1 MGLFFG
7 LSAEVGVRG
16 GFGAEGPGLCPLQEI
31 YLLQSQI
38 SDTSVVVKMDNSR
51 ELSMDSVVADI
62 KGQYDNVAS
71 RNQAEAKSWY
81 QTKVSWRVTSS
92 RAERILGKL
101 ELPLEMHPCT
111 QGGCCGGL
119 GIAGAAGGTLQRN
132 RELALRSCIPAPSS
146 ATSRSSAV
154 SPRLSPN
161 PKCEQFK
168 ATVTQQGETL
178 CRTKEDIKEL
188 TRVIQRLTAEVENTK
203 QQVSA
208 LLLLRVCFLL
218 SSRLE
223 RLLLT

>member
-1 MGLFFG
+1 M
-7 LSAEVGVRG
+7 GVRG

-51 ELSMDSVVADI
+51 ELSRDSVVADI

-119 GIAGAAGGTLQRN
+119 GRAGAAGGTLQRN

-178 CRTKEDIKEL
+178 RRTKEDIKEL

>member
-1 MGLFFG
+1 M
-7 LSAEVGVRG
+7 
-16 GFGAEGPGLCPLQEI
+16 
-31 YLLQSQI
+31 
-38 SDTSVVVKMDNSR
+38 SVVVKMDNSR
-51 ELSMDSVVADI
+51 ELSRDSVVADI

-119 GIAGAAGGTLQRN
+119 GRAGAAGGTLQRN

-161 PKCEQFK
+161 LQCEQFK
-168 ATVTQQGETL
+168 ATVT
-178 CRTKEDIKEL
+178 
-188 TRVIQRLTAEVENTK
+188 
-203 QQVSA
+203 
-208 LLLLRVCFLL
+208 
-218 SSRLE
+218 
-223 RLLLT
+223 